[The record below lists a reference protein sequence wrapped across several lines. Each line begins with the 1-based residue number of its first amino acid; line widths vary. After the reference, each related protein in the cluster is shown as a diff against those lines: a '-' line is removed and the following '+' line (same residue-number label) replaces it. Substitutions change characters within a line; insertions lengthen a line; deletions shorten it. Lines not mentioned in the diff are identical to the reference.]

1 MIEFKKIIISNY
13 RAIEKA
19 EINLNNSISP
29 IIGVNEAGKT
39 TVLKAIL
46 CLDKRRDKLNDGE
59 HLDFLNIYSRQNQA
73 VISVEIIIKENDFFS
88 KLLAKCKVKTDSEDY
103 QILEKL
109 SNSIPFKLS
118 RHLSEVGKNYRLE
131 GGNIEQLSQNILQKT
146 IDFFVKKTPY
156 ILYFDDFNDRVPD
169 KISFDKNY
177 KKDGKLLKKNREWKE
192 TIEELFKR
200 AKPEFI
206 TGKNT
211 KMLQEYF
218 SMTNDDAKS
227 DVLNDVK
234 DELNKE
240 IVEEW
245 KKIKKSG
252 FDGKQDIDIE
262 IDLTNI
268 SNTQDFSFKVIDKSS
283 HGKSRT
289 FSISARSK
297 GFQWFFNYM
306 LKLKFN
312 SNYTNTLENC
322 LFLLDEPGSYL
333 HSSAQS
339 ELLKE
344 LKRVSENNKII
355 FCTHSQFL
363 LNPDIVSLGSIKIAE
378 KETGSIINVFDYG
391 SYHNSGKIGA
401 LAPVHAA
408 LNLNPTYD
416 FIGKVVI
423 VEGITD
429 YYFLK
434 ILQNKGKITN
444 EVKII
449 PSSGAGN
456 SSILIS
462 IAFGFSD
469 DFILILDNDSAGKD
483 AKKKYI
489 KEFGENL
496 EEKIHFYSKQKLEKI
511 MSKKVQRKLLEITGC
526 NKVKKALGVIIFS
539 ENIDEFTSSFDNETN
554 NNIDSIL
561 KIINDL
567 EK

>member
-1 MIEFKKIIISNY
+1 MIEFKKIIISDY
-13 RAIEKA
+13 RAIAKA

-73 VISVEIIIKENDFFS
+73 IISVEIIIKEDEFFNE
-88 KLLAKCKVKTDSEDY
+88 LITKCKVTTDSEDY
-103 QILEKL
+103 KVLEKL
-109 SNSIPFKLS
+109 STHTSFKLF
-118 RHLSEVGKNYRLE
+118 RHLSEDGKPYRLE
-131 GGNIEQLSQNILQKT
+131 GGNIEQLSQNISQKT
-146 IDFFVKKTPY
+146 INFFVSKTPY
-156 ILYFDDFNDRVPD
+156 ILYFDDFNDRVPE

-177 KKDGKLLKKNREWKE
+177 KEDGRLLKKNREWKE

-200 AKPEFI
+200 ANPEFI
-206 TGKNT
+206 TDDNK

-218 SMTNDDAKS
+218 SMTDDDAKS
-227 DVLNDVK
+227 DVLSDVK

-245 KKIKKSG
+245 KKIKESG
-252 FDGKQDIDIE
+252 FDGRQDVDIE
-262 IDLTNI
+262 IDLINI
-268 SNTQDFSFKVIDKSS
+268 PNTQDFSFKVIDKSAN
-283 HGKSRT
+283 GKSRT

-363 LNPDIVSLGSIKIAE
+363 LNPDIVSLRSIKIAE
-378 KETGSIINVFDYG
+378 KGEGSIIDVFDYG
-391 SYHNSGKIGA
+391 NYPHSGKTGA

-408 LNLNPTYD
+408 LNLNPTYN
-416 FIGKVVI
+416 FIGKVAI

-434 ILQNKGKITN
+434 ILQDKGKITN
-444 EVKII
+444 KVKII
-449 PSSGAGN
+449 PGSGAGN

-462 IAFGFSD
+462 IAFGFSNN
-469 DFILILDNDSAGKD
+469 FILILDNDEAGKE

-496 EEKIHFYSKQKLEKI
+496 EEKIHFYSKSKLEKL
-511 MSKKVQRKLLEITGC
+511 MSTKVQNKLLEITEC
-526 NKVKKALGVIIFS
+526 NKVKKALGVIMLSKDTDKFV
-539 ENIDEFTSSFDNETN
+539 SSFDSETN
-554 NNIDSIL
+554 NNIASTFEV
-561 KIINDL
+561 INSL
-567 EK
+567 

>member
-1 MIEFKKIIISNY
+1 MIEFKKIIISDY
-13 RAIEKA
+13 RAIKKA

-59 HLDFLNIYSRQNQA
+59 HLNFLNIYSRQNKA
-73 VISVEIIIKENDFFS
+73 IISVEIIIKEDDFF
-88 KLLAKCKVKTDSEDY
+88 KQLIAKCKVKTNSEDY
-103 QILEKL
+103 NILSKL
-109 SNSIPFKLS
+109 SKYISFKLS
-118 RHLSEVGKNYRLE
+118 RHLGEDGRVYSLE
-131 GGNIEQLSQNILQKT
+131 GGGIEQLSQQIAHKT
-146 IDFFVKKTPY
+146 IDFFVSKTPY

-177 KKDGKLLKKNREWKE
+177 KEDGKLLKKNREWKE

-200 AKPEFI
+200 ANPEFI
-206 TGKNT
+206 TGKNK

-218 SMTNDDAKS
+218 SMTDNDAKS

-245 KKIKKSG
+245 KKIKESG
-252 FDGKQDIDIE
+252 FDGSQSIDIE
-262 IDLTNI
+262 IDLINI
-268 SNTQDFSFKVIDKSS
+268 PNTQDFSFKVIDKSS
-283 HGKSRT
+283 SGKSRT

-363 LNPDIVSLGSIKIAE
+363 LNPDIISLGSVKIAE
-378 KETGSIINVFDYG
+378 KENGSIINIFDYG
-391 SYHNSGKIGA
+391 NYPSSGKTGA
-401 LAPVHAA
+401 LAPIHAA

-444 EVKII
+444 KIKVI

-469 DFILILDNDSAGKD
+469 NFILILDNDSAGIE
-483 AKKKYI
+483 AKNKYI

-496 EEKIHFYSKQKLEKI
+496 EEKIHFYSKLKLEKL
-511 MSKKVQRKLLEITGC
+511 MSKTVQDKLLEITKS
-526 NKVKKALGVIIFS
+526 NKVKKALGIIIFS
-539 ENIDEFTSSFDNETN
+539 RNIDDFISSFDNETN
-554 NNIDSIL
+554 NNIINTL
-561 KIINDL
+561 NIINDL
-567 EK
+567 

>member
-1 MIEFKKIIISNY
+1 MIEFKKIIISDY
-13 RAIEKA
+13 RAIKKA

-59 HLDFLNIYSRQNQA
+59 HLNFLNIYSRQNKA
-73 VISVEIIIKENDFFS
+73 IISVEITIKDDNFFS
-88 KLLAKCKVKTDSEDY
+88 DLIAKCKVKTDSEDY
-103 QILEKL
+103 KILEKL
-109 SNSIPFKLS
+109 SKSILFKLS
-118 RHLSEVGKNYRLE
+118 RHLGEENRIYRLE
-131 GGNIEQLSQNILQKT
+131 GGKIEELSQNTLQKT
-146 IDFFVKKTPY
+146 INFFVSKTPY

-177 KKDGKLLKKNREWKE
+177 KEDGKLLKKNREWKE

-200 AKPEFI
+200 ANPEFI
-206 TGKNT
+206 TGENK

-218 SMTNDDAKS
+218 SMTDNNAKI
-227 DVLNDVK
+227 DVLSDVK
-234 DELNKE
+234 DELNNE

-245 KKIKKSG
+245 KRIKDSG
-252 FDGKQDIDIE
+252 FDGRQDINIE
-262 IDLTNI
+262 VDLTNI
-268 SNTQDFSFKVIDKSS
+268 PNTQDFSFNVKDKSS
-283 HGKSRT
+283 KGRSRT
-289 FSISARSK
+289 FLISERSK

-378 KETGSIINVFDYG
+378 KENGSVINVFDYG
-391 SYHNSGKIGA
+391 NYPNSGKTGA
-401 LAPVHAA
+401 LAPIHAA
-408 LNLNPTYD
+408 LNLNPTYE
-416 FIGKVVI
+416 FVGKVVI

-434 ILQNKGKITN
+434 ILQDKGKIIN
-444 EVKII
+444 EVKIV

-469 DFILILDNDSAGKD
+469 NFILILDNDPAGKD
-483 AKKKYI
+483 AKEKYI

-496 EEKIHFYSKQKLEKI
+496 ENKIHFYSKPKLEKL
-511 MSKKVQRKLLEITGC
+511 MSKKVQKKLLGITKS
-526 NKVKKALGVIIFS
+526 NKVKKALGLIIFS
-539 ENIDEFTSSFDNETN
+539 ENIDEFIASFDNETN
-554 NNIDSIL
+554 NNINDTLS
-561 KIINDL
+561 IINNL
-567 EK
+567 